1 MKKVNFGILG
11 VLGIVLLVVFAS
23 GCTSN
28 NTNSSSNGQSSQN
41 NGQAATYS
49 GAPSVTVAGNGAW
62 TGNIA
67 DNSGSRSVDGSGSQ
81 TFQLSNNPGV
91 VAVTF
96 QKDNSKDVIQ
106 NGTIVPNTGTLTVQ
120 ILDKTGKVVAS
131 QSTTADA
138 GVVSTSYSF

>member
-1 MKKVNFGILG
+1 MKKINFGILG
-11 VLGIVLLVVFAS
+11 ILGIVLLVVFAS

-28 NTNSSSNGQSSQN
+28 NSNSSSNGQSNQS

-49 GAPSVTVAGNGAW
+49 GAPAVKVTGNGAW

-81 TFQLSNNPGV
+81 TFQLTDDPGV

-96 QKDNSKDVIQ
+96 QKDNSNEVSQ
-106 NGTIVPNTGTLTVQ
+106 NGTITPNTGTLTVE
-120 ILDKTGKVVAS
+120 ILDKTGKVVAT

>member
-1 MKKVNFGILG
+1 MKKINFGILG
-11 VLGIVLLVVFAS
+11 ILAVVLLVVFAS

-41 NGQAATYS
+41 NGQPATYS
-49 GAPSVTVAGNGAW
+49 GAPSVEVTGNGAW

-67 DNSGSRSVDGSGSQ
+67 DNTGSRSVDGSGSQ
-81 TFQLSNNPGV
+81 TFQLSDNPGT
-91 VAVTF
+91 VAVSF
-96 QKDNSKDVIQ
+96 QKDNSKEVSQ
-106 NGTIVPNTGTLTVQ
+106 NGTITPNTGTLTVK
-120 ILDKTGKVVAS
+120 ILDKTGKIVAI